1 MMIII
6 IIFSIMVLDKGSVAE
21 FKNPDELIA
30 DNSSIFHSMAKD
42 AGII

>member
-1 MMIII
+1 
-6 IIFSIMVLDKGSVAE
+6 MVLDQGNVVE
-21 FKNPDELIA
+21 FKKPGELIA